1 MKVPID
7 FPKISKYRQMTP
19 VQTLSYIEKQSSGK
33 LLDFMA
39 KTIAPTEYKTDDF
52 LERPITLRAVDMEA
66 GDNVA
71 PHRHKWGQLA
81 YASLGVMTVSTEDG
95 RWMVP
100 QERAVWIPPNIS
112 HSVQTNAQLKFRSI
126 HIAATYSK
134 RLTSQC
140 RVIKVCPL
148 LKALI
153 FRAVDIP
160 KHYNSDTADSRIMA
174 VILDQIEE
182 AEEAPLHLPMP
193 TDTRLLRIVEILL
206 SNPANTSSLEEFAN
220 FSGASERTLA
230 RLFKKETGLT
240 FGKWRQQRR
249 LLAAVSL
256 LTEGQP
262 VTNVALDLGY
272 ESASAFIAMFKT
284 ALGTTPSRYFT
295 QNNS

>member
-1 MKVPID
+1 
-7 FPKISKYRQMTP
+7 MTP
-19 VQTLSYIEKQSSGK
+19 SNNVGYIERTGFEI
-33 LLDFMA
+33 LLSFMA
-39 KTIAPTEYKTDDF
+39 KTIAPAEYKTDDF
-52 LERPITLRAVDMEA
+52 LERPITLRAFDMEA

-81 YASLGVMTVSTEDG
+81 YASTGVMTVTTEDG

-100 QERAVWIPPNIS
+100 QERAVWIPPDIS
-112 HSVQTNAQLKFRSI
+112 HSVQTNAQLEFRSV
-126 HIAATYSK
+126 HIAASHSN

-140 RVIKVCPL
+140 RVIKVSPL

-160 KHYNSDTADSRIMA
+160 KNYESDTANSRIME

-182 AEEAPLHLPMP
+182 AEDAPLHLPMP
-193 TDTRLLRIVEILL
+193 TDSRLLRIAEILL
-206 SNPANTSSLEEFAN
+206 SNPANVESLEKLAKS
-220 FSGASERTLA
+220 SGASERTLA

-249 LLAAVSL
+249 LLAGISL

-272 ESASAFIAMFKT
+272 ESVSAFIAMFKS
-284 ALGTTPSRYFT
+284 ALGTTPSRYLT
-295 QNNS
+295 KNNSLQE